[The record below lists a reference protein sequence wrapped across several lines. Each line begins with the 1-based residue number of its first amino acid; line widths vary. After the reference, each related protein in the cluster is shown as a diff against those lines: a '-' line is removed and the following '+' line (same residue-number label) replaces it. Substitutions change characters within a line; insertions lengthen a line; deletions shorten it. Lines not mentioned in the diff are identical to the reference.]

1 MVNNTALKSND
12 HNNETNL
19 FNQTI
24 QSSCYFKAK
33 DAHHFV
39 RLKILYT
46 DYKFKYFI
54 FSISCRMAHSIGIK
68 KLKV

>member
-33 DAHHFV
+33 DAHKFV
-39 RLKILYT
+39 RLKILY
-46 DYKFKYFI
+46 
-54 FSISCRMAHSIGIK
+54 R
-68 KLKV
+68 L